1 MCHHLYVPHLFPFQK
16 EERKEKKER
25 REGKEGKEGKGK
37 VDKRKELGLVTISY
51 LSTAEGN

>member
-1 MCHHLYVPHLFPFQK
+1 VPHLFPFQK